1 MDEFVRVADKE
12 TGHHVSIPKA
22 RFDASPDAW
31 RKVDSPATYADGTPR
46 PPKYKVDLEPASP
59 LASMTVAQ
67 LNDEIARRNADR
79 DPDGDTY
86 IRPEAP
92 GNKPELIAALA
103 ADVDALVDPQTDG
116 SPEASQI
123 SGQDPAENKE

>member
-22 RFDASPDAW
+22 RFDANPDAW
-31 RKVDSPATYADGTPR
+31 RTVDSPATYADGTPR

-79 DPDGDTY
+79 DPEGDTY

-92 GNKPELIAALA
+92 GNKPELLAALA
-103 ADVDALVDPQTDG
+103 ADSTAVSTDT
-116 SPEASQI
+116 ADN
-123 SGQDPAENKE
+123 SGNQAADI